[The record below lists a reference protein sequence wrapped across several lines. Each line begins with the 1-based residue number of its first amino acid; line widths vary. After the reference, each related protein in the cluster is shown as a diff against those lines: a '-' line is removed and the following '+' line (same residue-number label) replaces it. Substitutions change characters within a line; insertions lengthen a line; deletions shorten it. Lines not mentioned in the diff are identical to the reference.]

1 MPHFDVFYMRPDF
14 IKNGLLGY
22 KYCKLQNK
30 VPDPKALGVTHTYV
44 KMLEAESLDDVFH
57 KMLGE
62 VWSPNGEARPLMEYL
77 GLNHTSMCVGD
88 VVVSEDGIAHMVD
101 MFGFKPLNGV
111 LKLMAQ

>member
-1 MPHFDVFYMRPDF
+1 MPHFDGFYMRPDF

-22 KYCKLQNK
+22 EYCKLQNK

-57 KMLGE
+57 KMQGE
-62 VWSPNGEARPLMEYL
+62 VWSPNGEARSLMEYL

-101 MFGFKPLNGV
+101 VFGFKPLNGV
-111 LKLMAQ
+111 LKLIAQ